1 MNKKQE
7 YEQKAALSPLS
18 KQNERSSTSEL
29 PGESR
34 ELRFYR
40 GLLNALYN
48 AAHDTIVVIDRN
60 KRVISTNH
68 PVRGEEGEG
77 ERHETSLF
85 DHFPEKDARL
95 TCCELFS
102 KEQQQCEVCPVEE
115 VFSSGEPRKS
125 RRVDLGNGCLKEI
138 NVAPLFDGE
147 GHVQYAVQHVR
158 DISREEWIHQQLQE
172 LTGRLENRVQERT
185 RQYQNTIDMLQHNI
199 ERRKKL
205 EARMKALLR
214 QLELSRRELQS
225 FNYSVSHDL
234 KAPLRIVENYTQ
246 VLSEDYGPT
255 LGSEGR
261 GHLQRIGN
269 AVQRMRALIDDL
281 LALSRINRLP
291 VERRRINLSDLVRE
305 ALEETEQQ
313 FNCRV
318 RKEVEDNVE
327 VYGDQG
333 LLWAA
338 IKNLADN
345 AVKYSMERDEVHVS
359 FGHIRAENRTVF
371 YIRDNGVGFS
381 MEQAEKLFQPF
392 KRLHSTERFSG
403 TGIGLATVQRVVHR
417 HGGEVWAESSP
428 GEGAVFYF
436 TLSSSPDIFYP
447 YEENILE

>member
-1 MNKKQE
+1 MKLHKNRGYNVYGDKTVCSSVFGEDERASTPGDRQE
-7 YEQKAALSPLS
+7 NRQLH
-18 KQNERSSTSEL
+18 
-29 PGESR
+29 
-34 ELRFYR
+34 FYR
-40 GLLNALYN
+40 ELLNALYS
-48 AAHDTIVVIDRN
+48 AAHDTIVVTDRH

-68 PVRGEEGEG
+68 PLQAGEEKA
-77 ERHETSLF
+77 LF
-85 DHFPEKDARL
+85 DPASEEGRTL
-95 TCCELFS
+95 TCCELFFE
-102 KEQQQCEVCPVEE
+102 EQQGCDACPVEE
-115 VFSSGEPRKS
+115 VFSTGKPRKS
-125 RRVDLGNGCLKEI
+125 RRVNLGNGCLKEI
-138 NVAPLFDGE
+138 NVAPLLDADGE
-147 GHVQYAVQHVR
+147 VQYAVQHVR
-158 DISREEWIHQQLQE
+158 DISREEWIQQQLQE
-172 LTGRLENRVQERT
+172 LTGRLENRVRERT
-185 RQYQNTIDMLQHNI
+185 QQYQKTIDMLQLNI

-214 QLELSRRELQS
+214 QLELSRRELNS

-246 VLSEDYGPT
+246 VLNEDF
-255 LGSEGR
+255 GSAIGEQGR

-281 LALSRINRLP
+281 LTLSRINRLP
-291 VERRRINLSDLVRE
+291 VERRRIDLSALVRE
-305 ALEETEQQ
+305 VLEEAEQH
-313 FNCRV
+313 FGCRV

-345 AVKYSMERDEVHVS
+345 AVKYSMERNDVHVA
-359 FGHIRAENRTVF
+359 FGQIRQKNRRVF

-403 TGIGLATVQRVVHR
+403 TGIGLATVQRVVNR
-417 HGGEVWAESSP
+417 HGGEIWAESSP